1 MNITLS
7 HLREFRVL
15 GFTLFD
21 TTLAFA
27 AVAILSPFLSKIFR
41 KIGLD
46 IPMINW
52 IFLTL
57 PVSILAHLS
66 IGRRTPLVKEFIDP
80 NGHYIVK
87 AVILILFILSFTR
100 IKRTNKNS
108 N

>member
-7 HLREFRVL
+7 HLREFRII

-21 TTLAFA
+21 TVLAFA
-27 AVAILSPFLSKIFR
+27 AVALLSPFLSRLFR
-41 KIGLD
+41 KFGLD

-57 PVSILAHLS
+57 PVSILTHLA
-66 IGRRTPLVKEFIDP
+66 IGRRTPLVKDFIDP
-80 NGHYIVK
+80 NGHYVVKIIIV
-87 AVILILFILSFTR
+87 VLFILSFTR
-100 IKRTNKNS
+100 ISRTKSDS